1 MQTDPPAESPPPPP
15 PAAEERDGSVAD
27 APLTVADAS
36 TRVVALS
43 ELYATRLVRAR
54 SLHAAHAPLYAHALP
69 QQPQPPAAI
78 SFHHPNNHHDY
89 LPHRHRHP
97 HQTITKHQPIACQM
111 QSLTPLVLKTTHGW
125 GESGVARLF
134 QACPLS

>member
-54 SLHAAHAPLYAHALP
+54 TLLAAHAPLHAHALP
-69 QQPQPPAAI
+69 SPPPPPAAI
-78 SFHHPNNHHDY
+78 SFHHRHTTPPPPPRPPTAATPTHH
-89 LPHRHRHP
+89 
-97 HQTITKHQPIACQM
+97 
-111 QSLTPLVLKTTHGW
+111 S
-125 GESGVARLF
+125 
-134 QACPLS
+134 